1 MLHRN
6 TDDFMLHVRHSKRPM
21 LYAVQALQQK
31 CLRPLAKVARGTA
44 DTLHAAHTKLP
55 VPLPGLR
62 AAEAYWALVHRL
74 TKTYER
80 PSFSIGCVDIDGE
93 SISVHE
99 EVVDET
105 PFCRLVAFRRSPG
118 GHVSRERIE
127 SEPHVL
133 VVAPLSGHFATLLR
147 DTVKTLLH
155 SHNVI
160 ITDWVD
166 ARDVAVADGTFTLDD
181 YVLHVQRFLR
191 TLGAERV
198 HLMAVC
204 QPTVPCLAAVALM
217 AARGESTP
225 RSMILMGGPIDARRN
240 PTAVNKL
247 AVERDITW
255 FERNLLHRVPRPF
268 KGHGR
273 LVYPGFLQLTAFV
286 SMNEQKHRDA
296 YLDYFF
302 DRWHGNAKSVEHHE
316 RFYDEY
322 NAVLDMDAPY
332 YLETVEKVF
341 QQFLLARGLWFVR
354 GEHVNPT
361 AITNTALFTI
371 EGELDDISGP
381 GQTEAAHALCTGI
394 PPENTQ
400 HLLAKDCGHYGIFSG
415 QRWRDHIAPAV
426 ASFVRAHGA

>member
-6 TDDFMLHVRHSKRPM
+6 TAAFMLHMRHPERPM

-31 CLRPLAKVARGTA
+31 CLRPLATVARGTA
-44 DTLHAAHTKLP
+44 DTLHAAHAKLP
-55 VPLPGLR
+55 FPVPGLR
-62 AAEAYWALVHRL
+62 AAEAYWALVHRM

-80 PSFSIGCVDIDGE
+80 PAFSIGSVEIAGE
-93 SISVHE
+93 LVAVHE
-99 EVVDET
+99 EVVEET
-105 PFCRLVAFRRSPG
+105 PFCKLVTFRRTPRG
-118 GHVSRERIE
+118 QVTREALE
-127 SEPHVL
+127 AEPHVL

-147 DTVKTLLH
+147 DTIKTLLR
-155 SHNVI
+155 SHNVTV
-160 ITDWVD
+160 TDWAD
-166 ARDVAVADGTFTLDD
+166 ARDVPVSEGVFTLDD

-191 TLGAERV
+191 TLGADRV

-204 QPTVPCLAAVALM
+204 QPTVPCLAAVSLM
-217 AARGESTP
+217 AARGEATP
-225 RSMILMGGPIDARRN
+225 RSMILIGGPIDARRN

-247 AVERDITW
+247 AMERDITW
-255 FERNLLHRVPRPF
+255 FERNLLHKVPRPF

-302 DRWHGNAKSVEHHE
+302 DRWHGNAKGAEHHE

-354 GEHVNPT
+354 GEHVNPR
-361 AITNTALFTI
+361 AITETALFTI

-381 GQTEAAHALCTGI
+381 GQTEVAHELCASI
-394 PPENTQ
+394 PSEKKQ
-400 HLLAKDCGHYGIFSG
+400 HLLAKNCGHYGIFSG
-415 QRWRDHIAPAV
+415 HRWREAIAPQV
-426 ASFVRAHGA
+426 AAFVRAHGA

>member
-204 QPTVPCLAAVALM
+204 QPTVPCLAAVSLM

-322 NAVLDMDAPY
+322 NAVLDMDALY

>member
-1 MLHRN
+1 
-6 TDDFMLHVRHSKRPM
+6 M

-44 DTLHAAHTKLP
+44 DTLHAAHEKLP
-55 VPLPGLR
+55 FPVPGLR
-62 AAEAYWALVHRL
+62 AAEAYWALVHRM

-80 PSFSIGCVDIDGE
+80 PSFSIGSVEIDGE
-93 SISVHE
+93 TVPVHE
-99 EVVDET
+99 EVVEET
-105 PFCRLVAFRRSPG
+105 AFCKLVAFRRSPRG
-118 GHVSRERIE
+118 PMTREALDA
-127 SEPHVL
+127 EPHVL

-147 DTVKTLLH
+147 DTVKTLLR
-155 SHNVI
+155 SHNVFV
-160 ITDWVD
+160 TDWAD
-166 ARDVAVADGTFTLDD
+166 ARDVPVSEGTFTLDD

-204 QPTVPCLAAVALM
+204 QPTVPCLAAVSLM
-217 AARGESTP
+217 AARGEATP

-247 AVERDITW
+247 AMERDITW
-255 FERNLLHRVPRPF
+255 FERNLLHKVPRPF

-302 DRWHGNAKSVEHHE
+302 DRWHGNAKSAEHHE

-354 GEHVNPT
+354 GEHVNPK
-361 AITNTALFTI
+361 AITETALFTI

-381 GQTEAAHALCTGI
+381 GQTEVAHALCAGI
-394 PPENTQ
+394 PSEKKQ

-415 QRWRDHIAPAV
+415 HRWREHIAPAV
-426 ASFVRAHGA
+426 GSFVRAHGA